1 MIGGIEMNDLEII
14 LVVNK
19 DKISSI
25 RWSGGNIDTNIEIDD
40 LPPTIKTCISLAEE
54 QSPPILSDKYLE
66 EFLDPDYRTDR
77 QMAIIKV
84 LVSERNWLSREEVAD
99 KVGQITGEKL
109 IPHNLAGPL
118 GGLTNT
124 LRTDGK
130 EEIIEIKWIKGGGE
144 EHKCYQLKQQY
155 KDKIRDIIKRRWK

>member
-1 MIGGIEMNDLEII
+1 MIRGIEMNDLEII

-19 DKISSI
+19 DKINSV

-124 LRTDGK
+124 LRTAGK
-130 EEIIEIKWIKGGGE
+130 EEIIEIKWIKEGGE
-144 EHKCYQLKQQY
+144 EHKCYRLKQQY
-155 KDKIRDIIKRRWK
+155 KDKIRDIIERRWK